1 MQEFT
6 EGVKSA
12 VENPAVFLYVKYS
25 ILILLFLK

>member
-12 VENPAVFLYVKYS
+12 VENPAVFYALNIV
-25 ILILLFLK
+25 F